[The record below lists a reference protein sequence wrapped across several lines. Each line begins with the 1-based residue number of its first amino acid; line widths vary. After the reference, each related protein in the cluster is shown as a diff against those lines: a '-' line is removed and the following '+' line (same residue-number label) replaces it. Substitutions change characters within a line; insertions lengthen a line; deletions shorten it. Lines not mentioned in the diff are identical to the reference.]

1 VYLSCPLTLSMLN
14 CSDSAKLIEI
24 YRNRHNI
31 SASGGLSDPAVAT
44 GISDLMYAS
53 KEVHKEITTIQS
65 GIDPDLAMAWAAGLE
80 DDVWANNAPAV
91 DKVSLFTYVIYLLTI
106 CSGTYYF
113 LRKMTYFIQEAT
125 TQAVQLQHD
134 KKNVFLLIDLYR

>member
-1 VYLSCPLTLSMLN
+1 MSPLISFAGCIFLLVSCLLILSMFN
-14 CSDSAKLIEI
+14 CMDSAKLIEI

-44 GISDLMYAS
+44 GISDLMYES
-53 KEVHKEITTIQS
+53 KEVHKETNTVQS

-91 DKVSLFTYVIYLLTI
+91 DKVRLFVVFRKLLLLCI
-106 CSGTYYF
+106 SF
-113 LRKMTYFIQEAT
+113 LP
-125 TQAVQLQHD
+125 V
-134 KKNVFLLIDLYR
+134 

>member
-1 VYLSCPLTLSMLN
+1 M
-14 CSDSAKLIEI
+14 DSAKLIEI

-44 GISDLMYAS
+44 GISDLMYES
-53 KEVHKEITTIQS
+53 KEVQKETNTVQS

-91 DKVSLFTYVIYLLTI
+91 DKVRFIVMFCKSLPLCV
-106 CSGTYYF
+106 
-113 LRKMTYFIQEAT
+113 
-125 TQAVQLQHD
+125 
-134 KKNVFLLIDLYR
+134 VFLPV

>member
-1 VYLSCPLTLSMLN
+1 MLN
-14 CSDSAKLIEI
+14 LADSAKLIEI

-44 GISDLMYAS
+44 GISDLMYDS
-53 KEVHKEITTIQS
+53 KEAHKETSTMQS

-91 DKVSLFTYVIYLLTI
+91 DKVSLLCLLNSVIHLLPKDL
-106 CSGTYYF
+106 YF
-113 LRKMTYFIQEAT
+113 PRKMALFCNHYTSIWFS
-125 TQAVQLQHD
+125 VSSG
-134 KKNVFLLIDLYR
+134 KNVELV